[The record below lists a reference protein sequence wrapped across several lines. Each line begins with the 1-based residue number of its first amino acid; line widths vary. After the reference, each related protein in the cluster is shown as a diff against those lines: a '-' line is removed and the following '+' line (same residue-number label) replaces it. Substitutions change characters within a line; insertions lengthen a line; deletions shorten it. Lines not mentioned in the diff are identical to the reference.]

1 MVSKTEALV
10 FLVIMFAYSGVPL
23 MVKGAVYTVGEFTGW
38 TTIGHYDY
46 AKWAANQTFHVG
58 DAIRFVFNP
67 AHHNVIEVSSSD
79 YESCNAENPTSLY
92 VAGDDIIPLTQEGHH
107 YYICGV
113 PGHCQVGQKVDIQV
127 SKSSTKGGA
136 MTPTMSPNSTSPSNT
151 TSSMTPTMSPNS
163 TSPSNTTSSA
173 SKFSS
178 KDLIILVPALVVSA
192 FGFA

>member
-1 MVSKTEALV
+1 MVFKTEALV

-23 MVKGAVYTVGEFTGW
+23 MVNGAVYTVGGFTGW

-46 AKWAANQTFHVG
+46 AKWAANQTFQVG

-67 AHHNVIEVSSSD
+67 AHHNVMEVSSSD
-79 YESCNAENPTSLY
+79 YESCNAEAATSIY
-92 VAGDDIIPLTQEGHH
+92 ITGDDTIPLTKEGHH
-107 YYICGV
+107 YFICGV

-127 SKSSTKGGA
+127 STKGGA
-136 MTPTMSPNSTSPSNT
+136 MTPTMSPA
-151 TSSMTPTMSPNS
+151 NS

-173 SKFSS
+173 SKYSS
-178 KDLIILVPALVVSA
+178 KDLIVLVPALVVSA